1 MQIGKAMLAVCV
13 LALPLAAAASEGE
26 GDVELVDNMS
36 QLQYFSH
43 KAALSIDAENRQLV
57 DFYVHELEEM
67 LEQTESIESYD
78 GHPIGEL
85 AGAMLGP
92 AVEDLEDA
100 LDEGEWPAI
109 NEAYDGMINSCNACH
124 QATEH
129 GYIKVERS
137 SENPY
142 MQDFSS
148 DE

>member
-1 MQIGKAMLAVCV
+1 MEIGKAMLAACA
-13 LALPLAAAASEGE
+13 LALPLTAAASEGE

-43 KAALSIDAENRQLV
+43 KAALSIDAENRQLA

-85 AGAMLGP
+85 AGAMLRP
-92 AVEDLEDA
+92 AVEDLEEA
-100 LDEGEWPAI
+100 LDEGEWPAV
-109 NEAYDGMINSCNACH
+109 NSAYDSMIDSCNACH

-129 GYIKVERS
+129 GYIKIERS
-137 SENPY
+137 SQNPY

-148 DE
+148 GE